1 MRIVHKWV
9 SSVHKECALIKLI
22 GLLLTTM
29 ASRNG
34 IYSALVYAEKGKIW
48 GLDIASQNV
57 P

>member
-1 MRIVHKWV
+1 
-9 SSVHKECALIKLI
+9 
-22 GLLLTTM
+22 M

-34 IYSALVYAEKGKIW
+34 IYSALVQAEKENIW